1 MNKLFFTNLVV
12 GLLYWYNIDKSKVS
26 KTDILILAII
36 IFNLSLIGKL
46 KKIFK
51 KEKEGSSVK

>member
-12 GLLYWYNIDKSKVS
+12 GLLYLYHIDKSKVS
-26 KTDILILAII
+26 KIDILILAII
-36 IFNLSLIGKL
+36 IFNLFLIDKL

-51 KEKEGSSVK
+51 KEKEGSS

>member
-12 GLLYWYNIDKSKVS
+12 GLLFLYHIDKSKVS
-26 KTDILILAII
+26 KIDILILAII
-36 IFNLSLIGKL
+36 IFNLFLIGKL

-51 KEKEGSSVK
+51 KEKEGSS

>member
-51 KEKEGSSVK
+51 KEKEGSI

>member
-51 KEKEGSSVK
+51 KEKEGSGV

>member
-12 GLLYWYNIDKSKVS
+12 GLLYCYHMDKSKIS
-26 KTDILILAII
+26 KIDILILAII
-36 IFNLSLIGKL
+36 IFNLFLIGKI

-51 KEKEGSSVK
+51 KEKERSS